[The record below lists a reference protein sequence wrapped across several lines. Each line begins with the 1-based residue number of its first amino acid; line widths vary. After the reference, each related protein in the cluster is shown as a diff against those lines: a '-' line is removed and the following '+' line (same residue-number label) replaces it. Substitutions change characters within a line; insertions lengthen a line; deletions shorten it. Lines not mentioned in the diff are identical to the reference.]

1 MTSPTCR
8 ILFFAMAITAA
19 APLKAEEPAP
29 KKPVSQDEKI
39 AALEARVEKLE
50 ALVRKVT
57 ERQAV
62 KKPTNKSG
70 IPDAVM
76 AKIREEVESI
86 YPNNFTLQKI
96 LIDAEI
102 KAYKDLNE

>member
-1 MTSPTCR
+1 MSLPTCR
-8 ILFFAMAITAA
+8 LLFFAVAITAV
-19 APLKAEEPAP
+19 APIKAEEPTP
-29 KKPVSQDEKI
+29 KKTASQEEKI

-50 ALVRKVT
+50 AWVRKVT

-70 IPDAVM
+70 IPDEVM
-76 AKIREEVESI
+76 AKIREQAESS
-86 YPNNFTLQKI
+86 YPNNFTWQKI
-96 LIDAEI
+96 SIDAEI